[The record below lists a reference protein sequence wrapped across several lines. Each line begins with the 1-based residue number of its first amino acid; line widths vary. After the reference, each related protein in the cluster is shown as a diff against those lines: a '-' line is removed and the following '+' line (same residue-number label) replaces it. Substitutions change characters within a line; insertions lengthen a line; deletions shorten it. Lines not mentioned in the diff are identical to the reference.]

1 MTTQILFRI
10 DKKLKD
16 RAMEKARH
24 EGVAL
29 SSVLKLATKAFV
41 EGALDIQLVGTTKL
55 GSATEKRF
63 ARSLLDIQ
71 KKKNLSPAFST
82 ADKAIRYLRKL

>member
-1 MTTQILFRI
+1 MTTQVLFRI

-41 EGALDIQLVGTTKL
+41 DGALDIQLTGTTKL
-55 GSATEKRF
+55 KPAAEKRF

-71 KKKNLSPAFST
+71 KKKGLSPAFPT

>member
-1 MTTQILFRI
+1 MITQVLFRI

-29 SSVLKLATKAFV
+29 SSVLKLATRAFV
-41 EGALDIQLVGTTKL
+41 DGSLDIQLVGTTKFKP
-55 GSATEKRF
+55 ATEKRL
-63 ARSLLDIQ
+63 AQSLEDIR
-71 KKKNLSPAFST
+71 KKKNLSPAFPT
-82 ADKAIRYLRKL
+82 ANKAIHYLRKL